1 MAEETRKTSYVG
13 LARQYRPQTFAD
25 LVGQDQVAVSL
36 SRQIVQDKVAQA
48 YIFSGPRGVGKTS
61 TARILAKSLN
71 CRNGMSP
78 KPCGVCDQCVSIT
91 NGSSMDVIEIDGA
104 SNNSVDNIR
113 ELQETI
119 NQNPFSALKKIYI
132 IDEVHMLSKGAFNA
146 LLKTLEE
153 PPSFVIFIFATTE
166 FERIPETIKSRCQA
180 FQFSRISLDDLI
192 KRLDYVVEA
201 EHILMDP
208 GEKRSILEAIA
219 YAVDGGMRDAM
230 MALDQLRA
238 LGDGHLVLD
247 DVARFLGVVEHD
259 QLLRTV
265 EMLHQRDTRGLLEL
279 VGQLVERGRDL
290 ERFVKN
296 LLSFLRDLM
305 ILKSGGGE
313 DLVSLTGEK
322 LARAR
327 NLLWQ
332 TDEFGRRSEV
342 LNYAELLNFIQVFM
356 SLEAQIKE
364 AVQVR
369 IHIEFAFV
377 KLTAVEPVVSIAHL
391 LENFDRL
398 TSVAGRPQVFAAPV
412 APSPQVPPT
421 PAAPQAPPPAS
432 FTPSPAAPP
441 RSPVSAPPAG
451 TPPPPK
457 PVTPDLF
464 GRSAAPEQPVA
475 AASQQMV
482 DASGLWQ
489 QVMARRQDLGIGF
502 IALSDSRCLGLN
514 GDVLCVEV
522 RRSVASA
529 GLQDPAKNA
538 RLEQLVSQIAGRPLR
553 VSIRL
558 VESAPPPPAGQPP
571 VSRQPVA
578 PPVPVQNFRVA
589 ESAPVFNEP
598 GYLPGEEEPPS
609 LEETYRL
616 FREQQGNGN
625 ARAALR
631 NDPAFRE
638 KVEMVQRFFSGRLFD
653 PAGREIVLE

>member
-25 LVGQDQVAVSL
+25 LVGQDQVGASL
-36 SRQIVQDKVAQA
+36 SRQILQDKVAQA

-71 CRNGMSP
+71 CRKGMSP
-78 KPCGVCDQCVSIT
+78 VPCGVCDQCVSIT

-180 FQFSRISLDDLI
+180 FQFGRISLDDLI
-192 KRLDYVVEA
+192 KRLDYVAEA
-201 EHILMDP
+201 EHIQMDP
-208 GEKRSILEAIA
+208 GEKRNILEAIA

-265 EMLHQRDTRGLLEL
+265 EMLHHRDTRGLLEM
-279 VGQLVERGRDL
+279 VSQLVERGRDL

-296 LLSFLRDLM
+296 LLGFLRDLM

-322 LARAR
+322 MTRAR

-342 LNYAELLNFIQVFM
+342 LNYSELLNFIQVFM

-398 TSVAGRPQVFAAPV
+398 TATAGRPQAFAAPV
-412 APSPQVPPT
+412 APP
-421 PAAPQAPPPAS
+421 PQAPPPPAAPQSPTPPAS
-432 FTPSPAAPP
+432 FAPPPAAPP
-441 RSPVSAPPAG
+441 RQPVVAPPAG

-464 GRSAAPEQPVA
+464 GRSAAPESG
-475 AASQQMV
+475 AASPQGLV

-489 QVMARRQDLGIGF
+489 QVMARRQDLGMGF
-502 IALSDSRCLGLN
+502 IALNDSRCLGLN
-514 GDVLCVEV
+514 GDLLCIEV

-538 RLEQLVSQIAGRPLR
+538 RLEQMVSQIAGRPLR

-558 VESAPPPPAGQPP
+558 VEAPAPPAGQPP
-571 VSRQPVA
+571 VSRPSA
-578 PPVPVQNFRVA
+578 PPAPTQPSRVA

-598 GYLPGEEEPPS
+598 GYLPGEDETPPI
-609 LEETYRL
+609 EDTYRL
-616 FREQQGNGN
+616 YLQQEPNGH
-625 ARAALR
+625 ARMALR
-631 NDPAFRE
+631 NNPAFRE

-653 PAGREIVLE
+653 LSGREIVLE

>member
-1 MAEETRKTSYVG
+1 MAEEVRKTSYVG

-25 LVGQDQVAVSL
+25 LVGQDQVAASL

-192 KRLDYVVEA
+192 KRLEYVAES
-201 EHILMDP
+201 EHIQMDP

-279 VGQLVERGRDL
+279 VSQLVERGRDL

-296 LLSFLRDLM
+296 LLGFLRDLM

-342 LNYAELLNFIQVFM
+342 LNYAELLNYIQVFM

-377 KLTAVEPVVSIAHL
+377 KLSAVEPVVSIAHL

-398 TSVAGRPQVFAAPV
+398 TSVAGRPQAVAAPV
-412 APSPQVPPT
+412 APPVL
-421 PAAPQAPPPAS
+421 PQAPPPPAS
-432 FTPSPAAPP
+432 FTPPPAAPP
-441 RSPVSAPPAG
+441 RPPVAPAQPPAG
-451 TPPPPK
+451 TPQPPK

-464 GRSAAPEQPVA
+464 GRSAAPEQPVEPEP
-475 AASQQMV
+475 SQQMV

-489 QVMARRQDLGIGF
+489 QVMARRQDLGMGF
-502 IALSDSRCLGLN
+502 IALNESRCLGLN

-529 GLQDPAKNA
+529 GLQDPTKNA
-538 RLEQLVSQIAGRPLR
+538 RLEQLVTQIAGRPLR

-558 VESAPPPPAGQPP
+558 VEAPTPPTGQPP
-571 VSRQPVA
+571 VSRPPVQPVA
-578 PPVPVQNFRVA
+578 APVQPSRVA
-589 ESAPVFNEP
+589 EASPVFNEP
-598 GYLPGEEEPPS
+598 GYLPGEEESSS

-631 NDPAFRE
+631 KNPAFRE

>member
-25 LVGQDQVAVSL
+25 LVGQDQVGASL
-36 SRQIVQDKVAQA
+36 SRQILQDKVAQA

-71 CRNGMSP
+71 CRKGMSP
-78 KPCGVCDQCVSIT
+78 VPCGVCDQCVSIT

-192 KRLDYVVEA
+192 KRLDYVAEA

-208 GEKRSILEAIA
+208 GEKRNILEAIA

-279 VGQLVERGRDL
+279 VSQLVERGRDL

-322 LARAR
+322 MTRAR

-332 TDEFGRRSEV
+332 TDEFGRRGEV
-342 LNYAELLNFIQVFM
+342 LNYSELLNFIQVFM

-398 TSVAGRPQVFAAPV
+398 TSTAGRPQAFSPV
-412 APSPQVPPT
+412 APPPQQ
-421 PAAPQAPPPAS
+421 AAPPPPAPQSPTPPAS
-432 FTPSPAAPP
+432 FTPPPAAPQ
-441 RSPVSAPPAG
+441 PPQ
-451 TPPPPK
+451 

-464 GRSAAPEQPVA
+464 GRSAAPA
-475 AASQQMV
+475 SGAASPQGLV

-489 QVMARRQDLGIGF
+489 QVMAHRKEQLGMGF
-502 IALSDSRCLGLN
+502 AALDESRCLGLN
-514 GDVLCVEV
+514 GDLLCIEV

-538 RLEQLVSQIAGRPLR
+538 RLEQMVSQIAGRPLR

-558 VESAPPPPAGQPP
+558 VEAAPPPPAGQPP
-571 VSRQPVA
+571 ISRPSA
-578 PPVPVQNFRVA
+578 PPPPVRNTGVA

-598 GYLPGEEEPPS
+598 GYLPGDDETPP

-616 FREQQGNGN
+616 YLQQEPNGH
-625 ARAALR
+625 ARMALR
-631 NDPAFRE
+631 NNPAFRE
-638 KVEMVQRFFSGRLFD
+638 KVEMAQRFFSGRLFD
-653 PAGREIVLE
+653 LSGREIVLE